1 MRDRPSPIYTKHS
14 VKILLALRFILVFI
28 FLVSTISS
36 NALGLEPKQ
45 VLVVVNDNVS
55 DSRLL
60 GNYYIKRR
68 NVPHANVFHIACP
81 SKEEIKRSV
90 FEAKIE
96 RPLKK
101 YLCSDSSKHPSG
113 AIKCILL
120 TYGVPLRIKQDN
132 KMDKESNTPLKFADS
147 CASVDSELMTLC
159 DYGSYPL
166 KGWIPNPLLVS
177 APQKPSTFIQ
187 QDRIFMVSR
196 IDGPNI
202 ETAKR
207 IIDDA
212 IFAEKNGLCGR
223 ACLDCR
229 YSSIQR
235 KSRNNDAYSIFDNLI
250 LKAGQYL
257 NSRGFPT
264 VINQSDKLFEKG
276 ECEDCALYCG
286 WYSLAR
292 YIDTCSWAKG
302 AIAYH
307 VASSECVSLHGKNHQ
322 WCRMLLKKGVCVTI
336 GPVAEPYLQ
345 TFPHPELFFRL
356 LLDNALCIARAY
368 VLSLPA
374 LSWKMILVADPLY
387 RPFIHSC
394 RENFESNTF

>member
-1 MRDRPSPIYTKHS
+1 MQDRPSPTYTKRS
-14 VKILLALRFILVFI
+14 AKILLAARFILVSI
-28 FLVSTISS
+28 FLVCTISS

-45 VLVVVNDNVS
+45 VLVIVNDNVS
-55 DSRLL
+55 DSRLI

-68 NVPHANVFHIACP
+68 NVPDGNVFHISCP
-81 SKEEIKRSV
+81 SKEEIPRSV

-96 RPLKK
+96 GPLRKH
-101 YLCSDSSKHPSG
+101 LCSGRSKGPSG

-120 TYGVPLRIKQDN
+120 TYGVPLRIKQEK
-132 KMDKESNTPLKFADS
+132 KMDKGSKTPLKFANS

-177 APQKPSTFIQ
+177 ARNKPSTSIQ
-187 QDRIFMVSR
+187 KDRIFMVSR
-196 IDGPNI
+196 IDGPDI

-212 IFAEKNGLCGR
+212 IYAEKNGLCGR
-223 ACLDCR
+223 GCLDCR
-229 YSSIQR
+229 YSSTER
-235 KSRNNDAYSIFDNLI
+235 RSRANDAYSIFDGMI
-250 LKAGQYL
+250 LKAGQFL
-257 NSRGFPT
+257 NSRGIPT

-276 ECEDCALYCG
+276 ECEKCALYCG
-286 WYSLAR
+286 WYSLSR
-292 YIDTCSWAKG
+292 YVDTCSWAKG

-307 VASSECVSLHGKNHQ
+307 VASSECVSLHGKNNQ
-322 WCRMLLKKGVCVTI
+322 WCRMLLKKGACVTI

-345 TFPHPELFFRL
+345 TFPYPELFFRL
-356 LLDNALCIARAY
+356 LLDNALCVARAY
-368 VLSLPA
+368 LLSLPA

-394 RENFESNTF
+394 RKRY